1 MNFLLARSIS
11 VTSAL
16 LTAGCALSV
25 LLEPA
30 SAQSGDRAVA
40 NHSLGKE
47 LARARIELLGWEP
60 TPERFLVAMGT
71 GHRPLID
78 LYLDS
83 GAAVNVHDDKGRS
96 PLLLALLAKDWTLA
110 ERLLEANADFTAS
123 DALGTT
129 PVMAAAMG
137 GNTALVRS
145 LITRGAKLESADTRG
160 HTALHYAVVGRQ
172 RPAAE
177 LLMSVG
183 PVPSTPC
190 CEGCNLLGHALET
203 EDWTVIDPIL
213 DRLEG
218 PLEWNDWSGAAMVK
232 ALANSDRSRIRRL
245 LAKHPG
251 PPVPAEGA
259 QPLLAYAVAQNDLS
273 QLRAL
278 LECGADP
285 NTPLNQ
291 NVDPALNALVSS
303 SFVRFYVDK
312 EPGFTVLMLAAAM
325 KREECLRL
333 LLEKGATK
341 GLATNGKSR
350 LIALYFAAWADSA
363 SCAQILLGKV
373 PHREELRI
381 EISLDEQ
388 KAEVIKNGAPVFTA
402 PISSGR
408 KGFATPMGD
417 FVVTDKHRDHRSSI
431 YQEAK
436 MPYFMRLSCRD
447 FGMHEGV
454 LPGRPASHGCVRL
467 PAAAARKLFK
477 EIPIGTWVSIR
488 R

>member
-1 MNFLLARSIS
+1 M
-11 VTSAL
+11 
-16 LTAGCALSV
+16 GCALV
-25 LLEPA
+25 A
-30 SAQSGDRAVA
+30 SLQGGRVQASEFAIA
-40 NHSLGKE
+40 NRSLGKE
-47 LARARIELLGWEP
+47 DARARIELLGWEP
-60 TPERFLVAMGT
+60 TTERFLVAMGT

-83 GAAVNVHDDKGRS
+83 GAVVNALDEKGRS

-110 ERLLEANADFTAS
+110 ERLLGANADIAAA

-137 GNTALVRS
+137 GNTALVRT
-145 LITRGAKLESADTRG
+145 LITRGAKLDTVDTRG

-172 RPAAE
+172 RPTVE

-183 PVPSTPC
+183 PVVSTPC
-190 CEGCNLLGHALET
+190 CDGCNLLGHALQT
-203 EDWTVIDPIL
+203 DDWTVIDPIL

-218 PLEWNDWSGAAMVK
+218 TLEWNDWSGTAIVK

-278 LECGADP
+278 LDCGANP
-285 NTPLNQ
+285 NTALTQ
-291 NVDPALNALVSS
+291 TVDPAFNALVSS
-303 SFVRFYVDK
+303 SFVRFYGDK
-312 EPGFTVLMLAAAM
+312 EPGFNVLMLAAAM
-325 KREECLRL
+325 KREEGLRL

-341 GLATNGKSR
+341 GLATTGKSR

-373 PHREELRI
+373 PHRDELRV

-388 KAEVIKNGAPVFTA
+388 KADVIKNGAPVFTA

-408 KGFATPMGD
+408 KGFATPVGD

-454 LPGRPASHGCVRL
+454 LPGRPASHGCIRL
-467 PAAAARKLFK
+467 PGAAARKLFK

>member
-1 MNFLLARSIS
+1 MNFILARFFS

-25 LLEPA
+25 LLPPA
-30 SAQSGDRAVA
+30 FAQADDIAVA

-47 LARARIELLGWEP
+47 LALARIELLGWEP

-83 GAAVNVHDDKGRS
+83 GASVNVLDDKGRS

-110 ERLLEANADFTAS
+110 ERLLEADADFTAA

-137 GNTALVRS
+137 GNTALVRT
-145 LITRGAKLESADTRG
+145 LVTRGAKLDTVDTRG
-160 HTALHYAVVGRQ
+160 HTALHYAVVGRN
-172 RPAAE
+172 RPTVE
-177 LLMSVG
+177 LLLSVG
-183 PVPSTPC
+183 PVVSTPC
-190 CEGCNLLGHALET
+190 CDGCNLLGHALQT
-203 EDWTVIDPIL
+203 DDWTVIDPIL

-218 PLEWNDWSGAAMVK
+218 PLEWNDWSGAAIVK
-232 ALANSDRSRIRRL
+232 ALANSDRTRIRRL
-245 LAKHPG
+245 LAKHCG

-259 QPLLAYAVAQNDLS
+259 QPLLAYAIAQNDVS

-278 LECGADP
+278 LECGANP
-285 NTPLNQ
+285 NTTLNQ
-291 NVDPALNALVSS
+291 AVDPALNALVSS

-312 EPGFTVLMLAAAM
+312 EPGFNVLMFAAAL

-341 GLATNGKSR
+341 GVATTGKSK
-350 LIALYFAAWADSA
+350 LVALYFAAWADSA

-373 PHREELRI
+373 PHRDELRV

-388 KAEVIKNGAPVFTA
+388 KADVIKNGVPVFTA

-417 FVVTDKHRDHRSSI
+417 FVVTDKDRDHRSSI

-436 MPYFMRLSCRD
+436 MPFFMRLSCRD
-447 FGMHEGV
+447 FGLHEGV